1 MAAVYCSHAWLLQ
14 PSYCNPVHCVS
25 EDCLGLYVVPVLCL
39 QAPRL
44 SITFIL
50 YTNIV
55 MLVTHE
61 KDLDLD
67 SMGRISYLHASLAM
81 KVYVLCQKVSIT
93 P

>member
-1 MAAVYCSHAWLLQ
+1 
-14 PSYCNPVHCVS
+14 
-25 EDCLGLYVVPVLCL
+25 
-39 QAPRL
+39 
-44 SITFIL
+44 
-50 YTNIV
+50 